1 MKVERN
7 EKRRVKKRLCRTY
20 GKKIHFL
27 RAFPDKGSFDDG
39 LTVEKKLSP
48 LSLETQ

>member
-1 MKVERN
+1 MRREELKSGCVEYM
-7 EKRRVKKRLCRTY
+7 V
-20 GKKIHFL
+20 KKIHFL

-39 LTVEKKLSP
+39 LTVEKELSP